1 MKKKLLVGLLYIA
14 LGYLVLVAL
23 HFLYLELGGGRY
35 GYAPEEEARMKV
47 EALNS
52 SWADARDVKNYASL
66 TVALPQA
73 EGVQTVEQKYEKI
86 ASLQSTTTQ
95 FDTDEQKTRAAVKAH
110 DALIQEEVT
119 NSDNN
124 RRWLRLTIGVP
135 PGHFDDIVADLK
147 KIGKIDSYQVTKTDK
162 TNDYLELKAKRTTLE
177 KTRDALVDLKKQGG
191 KIDELVKLEQE
202 ILDVEGKIQELGVQ
216 LGQFDKVNEFCTV
229 RFSLSEKIG
238 APNRSPHFGY
248 FIQSLEWASTVY
260 LVLLG
265 VAFVGLLCVT
275 LVLVIVEKTKIF
287 RTGP

>member
-1 MKKKLLVGLLYIA
+1 MKKKLLVGLLFIA

-23 HFLYLELGGGRY
+23 HFLYLELGGG
-35 GYAPEEEARMKV
+35 YAEYEMQKQVMRPDIDFSAG
-47 EALNS
+47 
-52 SWADARDVKNYASL
+52 VKNYASL
-66 TVALPQA
+66 TVNLPEA
-73 EGVQTVEQKYEKI
+73 PGIQTVEQKYEKI

-95 FDTDEQKTRAAVKAH
+95 FDADEQKTRAAVKAH
-110 DALIQEEVT
+110 EALIQEEIT

-124 RRWLRLTIGVP
+124 RRWLRLVIGVP
-135 PGHFDDIVADLK
+135 PGHFDDIIADLK
-147 KIGKIDSYQVTKTDK
+147 KIGKVDTYQVTKTDK

-229 RFSLSEKIG
+229 RFSLSEKG
-238 APNRSPHFGY
+238 DVTARSPHFGY

-265 VAFVGLLCVT
+265 VVFVGLLSVT
-275 LVLVIVEKTKIF
+275 LVLVIMEKAKIF
-287 RTGP
+287 RPGP